1 MPAHPAAAASV
12 AARAAGLR
20 VLESLP
26 QRQRVFLHNT
36 DCAVSKDDQTG
47 QHVTVPVDQSTAR
60 ETLYEAA
67 RLVGGLDNLSRIVD
81 TKKAHLVAYGAGL
94 VAIPQG
100 LFLKL
105 ADVVTENRNLNPTTV
120 SLGEQHAIVQRIF
133 LRAAER
139 IGGDSALCP
148 QSKRPYAGVRTKLN
162 GRRM

>member
-1 MPAHPAAAASV
+1 
-12 AARAAGLR
+12 
-20 VLESLP
+20 
-26 QRQRVFLHNT
+26 
-36 DCAVSKDDQTG
+36 
-47 QHVTVPVDQSTAR
+47 VTVPVDQSTAR

-105 ADVVTENRNLNPTTV
+105 ADVVTENTKLNPTTV

-139 IGGDSALCP
+139 IGGASALCQQIKVP
-148 QSKRPYAGVRTKLN
+148 YSELRTYLQGDAMPPEDILLRAVDVIIDELPAIRSGFSQRAWQSLALPR
-162 GRRM
+162 

>member
-1 MPAHPAAAASV
+1 M
-12 AARAAGLR
+12 
-20 VLESLP
+20 
-26 QRQRVFLHNT
+26 
-36 DCAVSKDDQTG
+36 
-47 QHVTVPVDQSTAR
+47 TVPVDQSTAR

-105 ADVVTENRNLNPTTV
+105 ADVVTEHTKLNPTTV

-139 IGGDSALCP
+139 IGGASALCQQIKVP
-148 QSKRPYAGVRTKLN
+148 YSELRTYLQGDAMPPEDILLRAVDVIIDELPTIRSGFSQRAWQSLALPR
-162 GRRM
+162 

>member
-1 MPAHPAAAASV
+1 M
-12 AARAAGLR
+12 
-20 VLESLP
+20 
-26 QRQRVFLHNT
+26 
-36 DCAVSKDDQTG
+36 
-47 QHVTVPVDQSTAR
+47 PVDQSTAR

-105 ADVVTENRNLNPTTV
+105 ADVVTEHTKLNPTTV
-120 SLGEQHAIVQRIF
+120 SLEEQHAIVQRIF

-139 IGGDSALCP
+139 MGGASALCQQIKVP
-148 QSKRPYAGVRTKLN
+148 YSELKTCLRGDAMPPEELLLRAVDVIIDELPAIRSGFSQKAWQSLALPR
-162 GRRM
+162 